1 MNVQISRFSFSS
13 IAIFSLPQ
21 NKRERRRN
29 QIWDKLNSSMNNEIL
44 QLENWKN
51 LTDKGR
57 LEAARA
63 LMKSLPSGFEFVG
76 LETHAMGEQQHEVAF
91 FDWNPTP
98 LLNSDYL
105 KGRFAL
111 IPGAEVVLGY
121 DRENPF
127 IPSAAQR
134 EDWQHTE
141 SEYEIDLHCYLD
153 QCMTPLRPVNIKPF
167 LIEQKI
173 PKREKLVPISQESEL
188 KEILSEEYPAINS
201 TEPDENF
208 QIWWEEFST
217 KNPYIRQTIFP
228 TEIVKSSRQ
237 FGFRSPT
244 SDEWEYACAASSRTL
259 WRWGND
265 CLTDAYPFQLAD
277 DESPHWNL
285 NLVPNAFGL
294 TIAFDDYSPEL
305 CEDGINRGGDGGSS
319 TCGGAGYVSS
329 WLTLASAFFGNYD
342 GNKNYA
348 AFLSTEPH
356 DGSRRVFP
364 LR

>member
-1 MNVQISRFSFSS
+1 MNT
-13 IAIFSLPQ
+13 
-21 NKRERRRN
+21 
-29 QIWDKLNSSMNNEIL
+29 EIL

-51 LTDKGR
+51 LTDKSR
-57 LEAARA
+57 LEAARG
-63 LMKSLPSGFEFVG
+63 LTKYLPQGFEFVG
-76 LETHAMGEQQHEVAF
+76 LETHAMGDQQHKVAF
-91 FDWNPTP
+91 FDWNPTQ

-127 IPSAAQR
+127 IPSATQR
-134 EDWQHTE
+134 EDWQSTE

-153 QCMTPLRPVNIKPF
+153 QCMTPLREVKIKPF

-173 PKREKLVPISQESEL
+173 PKREKIVPVSQESEL
-188 KEILSEEYPAINS
+188 KEILWEESTALNS
-201 TEPDENF
+201 NESDEDF
-208 QIWWEEFST
+208 QDWREEFST
-217 KNPYIRQTIFP
+217 KNPYIRQTVSP
-228 TEIVKSSRQ
+228 TEIVSSSRQ
-237 FGFRSPT
+237 YGFRSPT
-244 SDEWEYACAASSRTL
+244 SDEWEFACAAGARTL

-265 CLTDAYPFQLAD
+265 CPTHRYPYEKTED
-277 DESPHWNL
+277 DFNRR
-285 NLVPNAFGL
+285 PNAFGL

-305 CEDGINRGGDGGSS
+305 CEDGINRGGDGGGS

-329 WLTLASAFFGNYD
+329 WLTLASAFFDNYD

-348 AFLSTEPH
+348 AFLSIEPH
-356 DGSRRVFP
+356 NGSRRVFP